1 MTLYQISD
9 DLKALQNL
17 VESLVDEDGEPRE
30 PTEEEAK
37 IILGWFDNSETELKT
52 KFDNY
57 CRFIKNINLSAK
69 HADSERKL
77 YKAELDRLSR
87 RAKAFENTAKRVQDC
102 LWRNF
107 QKLGIKKF
115 KTDLFSA
122 GEQNTALSVSVQS
135 TADLTAVPD
144 EYLKPREID
153 ATAIKAALKTG
164 ELVQKEG
171 IENRGKIFTREGDEI
186 KGVLAL
192 TGTTFVIR

>member
-135 TADLTAVPD
+135 TADLAAVPD

-171 IENRGKIFTREGDEI
+171 IENRGRIFTREGDEI

>member
-37 IILGWFDNSETELKT
+37 IILGWFDNSETELQT

-135 TADLTAVPD
+135 TADLSAVPD